1 MRALEHILAV
11 VRQAGALKDTERSA
25 YTFKG
30 RRESTAEHSWRL
42 GFFAMLLQPL
52 YPTLNMEMV
61 LKLCLIHDL
70 GEALHGDIPAVEQDA
85 AVSKSLGER
94 RDLLSV
100 LQELPEEEQEGLV
113 RLWDDYDQARTPEA
127 RLVKA
132 LDKLETLLQH
142 TEGCNPPD
150 FDYAFNL
157 EYGRPYTELDEVT
170 RALRTLIDAQTRL
183 KMPQEQPFR
192 DNVPPEEKASG

>member
-25 YTFKG
+25 YTFMG

-100 LQELPEEEQEGLV
+100 LQELPEEERERLV

-142 TEGCNPPD
+142 TEGRNPPD

-157 EYGRPYTELDEVT
+157 EYGRQYTELDEVT
-170 RALRTLIDAQTRL
+170 RALRALIDAQTRL
-183 KMPQEQPFR
+183 KMPQ
-192 DNVPPEEKASG
+192 G